1 MKKPKTAGAYAT
13 ALFQFAK
20 AHKLVEEIGQQFEW
34 FLQVWNSHKLLR
46 DFFLCQALAKEEKE
60 KKLETLF
67 SGYLH
72 PVFLIFLRAVMRR
85 NHAASFP
92 FIYQQFEELLDNYFN
107 KHRVKIISPFPLD
120 EGYYQQFYSLLT
132 QFSSQNII
140 LTPEINPEILGGFI
154 ISSNT
159 FHIDCSIK
167 RELKTLRK
175 RFDLISNRGGEIQP

>member
-1 MKKPKTAGAYAT
+1 VKKQKLGRAYAD
-13 ALFQFAK
+13 ALFQFAEG
-20 AHKLVEEIGQQFEW
+20 HKLVEEIGQQFEW
-34 FLQVWNSHKLLR
+34 FLEVWNNHELLR
-46 DFFLCQALAKEEKE
+46 DFFLCQALSKEEKK

-72 PVFLIFLRAVMRR
+72 PAFLIFLQAVMHR
-85 NHAASFP
+85 NHGAFLP
-92 FIYQQFEELLDNYFN
+92 TIYQQLEELLDNYCN

-120 EGYYQQFYSLLT
+120 EEYYQQVHSLLT

-154 ISSNT
+154 ISSNM
-159 FHIDCSIK
+159 FHIDCSIN

-175 RFDLISNRGGEIQP
+175 RFDLISNGGGEKQL